1 MVNEQQVWEALKN
14 VLDPELNFNIVD
26 LGLVYGV
33 EVKNEKDILVKMT
46 MTTPFCPYGPAL
58 LDDAK
63 GQLSKIPGVA
73 GAEIELVWTP
83 AWGVDKVKPEVAQQ
97 LGII

>member
-1 MVNEQQVWEALKN
+1 MISEQQVWDVLKD
-14 VLDPELNFNIVD
+14 VFDPELNFNIID

-33 EVKNEKDILVKMT
+33 EVKGGKDISIKMT

-63 GQLSKIPGVA
+63 GQLGKMEGV
-73 GAEIELVWTP
+73 GSINIEVVWEP
-83 AWGVDKVKPEVAQQ
+83 AWGVEKIKTEVREQ
-97 LGII
+97 LGLI